1 MTQSAAEILVIE
13 DEQAIRKFLRVS
25 LESVGYAVREADTAA
40 KGLGEAKVQ
49 PPDALVLD
57 LGLPD
62 ADGLTVI
69 EKIRQWS
76 SVPIIVLSARG
87 RESDKITALD
97 AGADDYLTK
106 PFAVG
111 ELLARVR
118 ASLRRANTNDADAG
132 RQPFEAGELKVD
144 LSRRQILLA
153 GKEVHLTPTEFR
165 LLSVLVKNAGKVV
178 THRQLLK
185 DVWGPES
192 ANDNHY
198 LRVYLGQLRRK
209 IEADPARP
217 RLLKTEPGIGYRLVD
232 E

>member
-1 MTQSAAEILVIE
+1 MTTSPAEILIIE

-25 LESVGYAVREADTAA
+25 LESAGYRVREADTAA
-40 KGLGEAKVQ
+40 KGLGEATVQ
-49 PPDALVLD
+49 PPDTMVLD

-62 ADGLTVI
+62 ADGLAVI

-76 SVPIIVLSARG
+76 SLPIIVLSARG

-106 PFAVG
+106 PFSVG

-118 ASLRRANTNDADAG
+118 AALRRTSTTDAGAG
-132 RQPFEAGELKVD
+132 RQKFEVAELKVD
-144 LSRRQILLA
+144 IARRQVSLG

-192 ANDNHY
+192 VNDNHY

-209 IEADPARP
+209 IEIDPTRP
-217 RLLKTEPGIGYRLVD
+217 RLLKTEAGIGYRLVD